1 VTKRRST
8 RRTDNE
14 LRGAYRTLRDLFR
27 TRCIAERA
35 VCFFCS
41 EPIDWSLPHPDPGSF
56 EVHHSVPVVVRPD
69 LELEVSL
76 WRPSHKLCNSVGEAA
91 YYREGEDGMPDT
103 GWPSEDWNAL

>member
-27 TRCIAERA
+27 TRCIAEHA

-41 EPIDWSLPHPDPGSF
+41 EPIDWGLRHPDPGSF
-56 EVHHSVPVVVRPD
+56 EVHHTMPVATHPE

-76 WRPSHKLCNSVGEAA
+76 WEPSHKLCNSLGQAA
-91 YYREGEDGMPDT
+91 YVGGYVAPGSENDGY
-103 GWPSEDWNAL
+103 GIPSEPW